1 MTVMLGAELHSIASL
16 IRDQRYDTSLIGRE
30 DAHKMG
36 VFPASFYVLELRRIP
51 ETGPKFGGFGPAA
64 FPVILALALRCF
76 VASVLSSIRH
86 PDHPYRAVPS
96 ILLQSIVRWVASAAL
111 PRR

>member
-76 VASVLSSIRH
+76 VASVLSSIFAGR
-86 PDHPYRAVPS
+86 YGIRIIRTELCRACSYKVLS
-96 ILLQSIVRWVASAAL
+96 VG
-111 PRR
+111 